1 MKRSGILIL
10 GLALAVGLG
19 PVASTQAAPE
29 SNDELQKRVA
39 FAREQVYPALV
50 NISVVAK
57 RFVQGRP
64 QRGLGAGSG
73 VIVSPSGLVVTNF
86 HVAGDAA
93 RISCRLPTGE
103 VMDADILC
111 ADPFTDLCILQL
123 RMESRKDATK
133 PIPFASIGDSTKL
146 VIGDHALSMG
156 NPQGLASSVTLG
168 IISNTTRVF
177 TNFAG
182 NQVQNFEF
190 GGLQTG
196 IFNQWIQHD
205 ALILPGNSGG
215 PLVNLRGEVVG
226 INTRGGGGVGFA
238 IPAQTVKNVLNQAVT
253 FGEVRRGWMGL
264 NAIPVNDLDLESGAL
279 VAAVMPDGPA
289 AKAGLQAGDVILSV
303 NGEETSILGVEGV
316 PLFLARMASLPQN
329 KKAKVVYQRGGEVQS
344 TEVHVLPLERGVGEE
359 HANSHWG
366 VSYFE
371 ITNPMAFARGYP
383 DTDGVVINTMR
394 PGGPPQEAKPPISG
408 GDVILSINGEKVKNR
423 EDFERLTKRHR
434 RNPAL
439 TVHFRRGKRDM
450 ITVLDLK
457 KKPKRR
463 GSGELAKP
471 WLGVNTQVLTTKVAK
486 AIDLEGKKGFRV
498 TWVLPGSPADDAGL
512 TPGDVIT
519 ALDGKALKASEM
531 QDGEMLR
538 RRVEDMDVGA
548 EVKLT
553 LIRGGKEIE
562 ISATLGETPETSTD
576 ARSASDDVLEYKVRE
591 MTYMDR
597 VVRELPLEQ
606 EGLVVSDTSNGGW
619 ANVAG
624 LQSGDMLVHIQGE
637 EVKTI
642 KAFKALVKK
651 MAEEKPKRV
660 QIFVKRGRSTAFVF
674 VQPDWPE

>member
-1 MKRSGILIL
+1 MKRSGIWIL

-19 PVASTQAAPE
+19 PVTSTQAAPE
-29 SNDELQKRVA
+29 SSDELQKRVA

-57 RFVQGRP
+57 MFVQGRP

-103 VMDADILC
+103 VMDADIVC
-111 ADPFTDLCILQL
+111 ADSFTDLCILQL

-146 VIGDHALSMG
+146 VIGDHVLSMG

-177 TNFAG
+177 MDFKG
-182 NQVQNFEF
+182 RVQEF
-190 GGLQTG
+190 SLGGLQTG
-196 IFNQWIQHD
+196 IFNQWLQHD

-253 FGEVRRGWMGL
+253 FGEVRRGWIGL
-264 NAIPVNDLDLESGAL
+264 SAVPVSDLERESGAL
-279 VAAVMPDGPA
+279 VSSVMPDGPA
-289 AKAGLQAGDVILSV
+289 AKAGLEAGDVILSI
-303 NGEETSILGVEGV
+303 NGDETTILGGEGI
-316 PLFLARMASLPQN
+316 PLFLARMAALPQN
-329 KKAKVVYQRGGEVQS
+329 KKAKIVYERGGEVQS
-344 TEVHVLPLERGVGEE
+344 TEVHVVPLERAIGEE
-359 HANSHWG
+359 QANKHWG
-366 VSYFE
+366 VSYYD
-371 ITNPMAFARGYP
+371 ITNPMAFARGFP
-383 DTDGVVINTMR
+383 NTEGVVINTLR
-394 PGGPPQEAKPPISG
+394 PGGPPQEAKPPIQR
-408 GDVILSINGEKVKNR
+408 GDVILSIAGQPVKSR
-423 EDFERLTKRHR
+423 EDFERLTKKHR
-434 RNPAL
+434 RSGAL

-486 AIDLEGKKGFRV
+486 ALGLEGKKGFRV
-498 TWVLPGSPADDAGL
+498 TWVLPGSAAADAGL
-512 TPGDVIT
+512 APGDVIT
-519 ALDGKALKASEM
+519 ALDGKALNASEM

-548 EVKLT
+548 EVKLSV
-553 LIRGGKEIE
+553 IRDGKEIE
-562 ISATLGETPETSTD
+562 LTATLGETPETSTD

-597 VVRELPLEQ
+597 VVRELPLEE
-606 EGLVVSDTSNGGW
+606 EGLVVSDTANGGW

-624 LQSGDMLVHIQGE
+624 LQSGDLLVHIQGE

-651 MAEEKPKRV
+651 LAEEKPKRV
-660 QIFVKRGRSTAFVF
+660 QIFVKRGRTTAFVF
-674 VQPDWPE
+674 VQPEWPE